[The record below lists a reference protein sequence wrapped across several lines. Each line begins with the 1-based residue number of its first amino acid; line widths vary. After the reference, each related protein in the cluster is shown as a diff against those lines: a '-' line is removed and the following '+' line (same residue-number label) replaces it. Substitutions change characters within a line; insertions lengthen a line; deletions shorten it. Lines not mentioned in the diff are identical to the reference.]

1 MKEITDLE
9 YRTDAFRT
17 QAVYKGL
24 MADANKM
31 IETNNYPREKMLEIC
46 YFCDTGLS
54 DDKFLF
60 EMSDEELKAEFLL
73 TLQLLENPYVLWA
86 TEEKEVM
93 LDSFETLDE
102 CFDAASSLWRKLCFS
117 EDYKYRRLMC
127 VAICPSNAV
136 YYTFENINYA
146 ENHQLDRRKA
156 ETRDLQE
163 WEKLIFEYIH
173 IASLK
178 KGHDFH
184 KELLEFLG
192 EDGEEKLIDILQRH
206 LYINYIPGRAEI
218 LDRE

>member
-24 MADANKM
+24 MADAKKM

-46 YFCDTGLS
+46 YFCDTGLF

-86 TEEKEVM
+86 TGEKEVM

-206 LYINYIPGRAEI
+206 LYINYIPGSAEI
-218 LDRE
+218 FDRE

>member
-24 MADANKM
+24 MADAKKM

-184 KELLEFLG
+184 KELLELLG

-206 LYINYIPGRAEI
+206 LYINYIPGSAEI
-218 LDRE
+218 FDRE